1 MTVGQVIFA
10 VLFAL
15 GFYDAYRRFGI
26 KWILRRLFLFSL
38 FALVLLCVFV
48 LFLAFYCSWYFP
60 GQLDLHKK

>member
-38 FALVLLCVFV
+38 LALVLLCVFV
-48 LFLAFYCSWYFP
+48 LFFN
-60 GQLDLHKK
+60 